1 MTRSKEIANIC
12 RVSMKNMPPAKAIS
26 TESSFQVSVFD
37 EQRPILP
44 HPNDAASKNKPIE
57 LSARW
62 EAMPRFVS
70 VFPSDL
76 PPPQI
81 LEGAQRI
88 ETLHGDQSD
97 ESNLGPAPISSRN
110 QAGRASYRRSLTKSA
125 KCQISELQEY
135 EGEVLSIG
143 KSEFVARLIDLT
155 DKDGPRLEA
164 TFSNEEISN
173 SDKSLLRAG
182 AVFYWIMGYK
192 DWPTG
197 QRSNEQLL
205 HFGVCRFG

>member
-1 MTRSKEIANIC
+1 M
-12 RVSMKNMPPAKAIS
+12 
-26 TESSFQVSVFD
+26 
-37 EQRPILP
+37 
-44 HPNDAASKNKPIE
+44 
-57 LSARW
+57 
-62 EAMPRFVS
+62 
-70 VFPSDL
+70 
-76 PPPQI
+76 
-81 LEGAQRI
+81 
-88 ETLHGDQSD
+88 
-97 ESNLGPAPISSRN
+97 
-110 QAGRASYRRSLTKSA
+110 
-125 KCQISELQEY
+125 
-135 EGEVLSIG
+135 LSIG

-205 HFGVCRFG
+205 RFRRLPLWSRRDLERLRARAAELRTFLQSDD